1 MPGGKRKQPTVT
13 QRQIAENATK
23 VACEPYYSLYAGG
36 NTETRLH
43 LVTDLAIK
51 LNPEGVASETWRKVG
66 ITAPAKHIWQLIIVP
81 QKVERHLRAYA
92 IEATTGYRL
101 LNLRKY
107 TGLAAFG
114 RLYAVQ
120 ITEETK
126 RSVQPGNKHYLAT
139 WNKTRDMMY
148 ERLKSTMPEEYAKL
162 DEVAQQWED
171 LGTPLEI
178 AQENRRKGAGPFIN
192 KIIEY
197 MDKRFAMT
205 VVMMTGC
212 LNVETSQPEVAMY
225 VPIPL
230 LPPTHD
236 SFPYGIDM
244 NVLARVIDMIFRTS
258 VKRLSFETSPY
269 TSITGEHIHT

>member
-1 MPGGKRKQPTVT
+1 MPGAKRKQSTVT

-23 VACEPYYSLYAGG
+23 VACEPYYTVYAGG
-36 NTETRLH
+36 NAETRLH
-43 LVTDLAIK
+43 LVTDLATK
-51 LNPEGVASETWRKVG
+51 LNPEGVPTETWRKVG
-66 ITAPAKHIWQLIIVP
+66 VTTSIKHTLQLIIVQ

-92 IEATTGYRL
+92 VEATTGYRL
-101 LNLRKY
+101 FNLRKY

-126 RSVQPGNKHYLAT
+126 RSINPGDKNYLAT
-139 WNKTRDMMY
+139 WNKTRDMLY

-197 MDKRFAMT
+197 T
-205 VVMMTGC
+205 V
-212 LNVETSQPEVAMY
+212 
-225 VPIPL
+225 
-230 LPPTHD
+230 
-236 SFPYGIDM
+236 F
-244 NVLARVIDMIFRTS
+244 FR
-258 VKRLSFETSPY
+258 P
-269 TSITGEHIHT
+269 